1 MCGRTSE
8 ISASHGAT
16 VSLLMVIY
24 LIRYPL
30 TSNDTE
36 EIRFAYTIPVD
47 RAYRWVGLPMLTH
60 VKLMINEAL
69 LVWSLF
75 CLDISKIYFYY
86 QYKRARLSRLLFSII
101 NWMIYSLHFLHI
113 SRMSNRSWLYQYSV
127 FKISCLCNLIKMP
140 RPSLPLFL
148 LCTVSKHSNGIHRSS
163 VCSYSSIKWLTVS
176 YGT

>member
-30 TSNDTE
+30 TSNNTE

-69 LVWSLF
+69 LCVVS
-75 CLDISKIYFYY
+75 
-86 QYKRARLSRLLFSII
+86 LLFK
-101 NWMIYSLHFLHI
+101 Y
-113 SRMSNRSWLYQYSV
+113 
-127 FKISCLCNLIKMP
+127 IKD
-140 RPSLPLFL
+140 RFL
-148 LCTVSKHSNGIHRSS
+148 LSIQESS
-163 VCSYSSIKWLTVS
+163 AF
-176 YGT
+176 